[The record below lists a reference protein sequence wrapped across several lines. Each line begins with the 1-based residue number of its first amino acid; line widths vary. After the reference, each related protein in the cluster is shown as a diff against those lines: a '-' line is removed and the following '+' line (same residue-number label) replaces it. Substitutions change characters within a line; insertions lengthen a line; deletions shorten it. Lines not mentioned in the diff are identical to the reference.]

1 MTIIQVIFPIFAIA
15 LVGYVTAYRGV
26 LDERDIKGISRF
38 VFTIIIPMLLF
49 KSLAHIELPPQI
61 QWQFLLSYY
70 GVVLFIYGLAV
81 WTSKRWF
88 VHSPQEQGIFG
99 LGSTY
104 SNMILVGLP
113 VISAGLGDQALLP
126 LFMLVSIHSALLF
139 FIVMLLLERANG
151 GGEQRSPR
159 QIALQTA
166 RNLMRNPIIIGL
178 VLGLGFN
185 WLAIPIPALI
195 DDTLDII
202 SRATLPCALF
212 VLGASLN
219 AYKITGHLTEA
230 WTMIGLKMV
239 LQPLLVWVLAF
250 LVFHIDP
257 LWGVVAVMAA
267 GMPIGVNAYLFAV
280 EYQAGVATL
289 STAILL
295 STLLAVV
302 SQSVLLALFI

>member
-1 MTIIQVIFPIFAIA
+1 MTIIRVIFPIFAIA
-15 LVGYVTAYRGV
+15 LVGYLAAYRGI
-26 LDERDIKGISRF
+26 LDARDIKGISRF
-38 VFTIIIPMLLF
+38 VFSIIIPILLF
-49 KSLAHIELPPQI
+49 NSLAHIELPPQL

-70 GVVLFIYGLAV
+70 GVVLFVYSLAV
-81 WTSKRWF
+81 WTSKHWF

-126 LFMLVSIHSALLF
+126 LFMLVSMHSALLF
-139 FIVMLLLERANG
+139 FIVMVMTERANG
-151 GGEQRSPR
+151 AGRPAQ
-159 QIALQTA
+159 QIAAQTVK
-166 RNLMRNPIIIGL
+166 NLVRNPIIIGL
-178 VLGLGFN
+178 ILGLTFN
-185 WLAIPIPALI
+185 LLAIPIPKLI
-195 DDTLDII
+195 EDTLDIL

-219 AYKITGHLTEA
+219 SYKIAGHLTEA

-295 STLLAVV
+295 STLFAVV
-302 SQSVLLALFI
+302 SQSVLLAIFI